1 MNFDLN
7 IDNYKKDELI
17 KIFDLSQNYDK
28 SILEAKERI
37 IKENIN
43 NNKEITKEIK
53 IKTINFITQAKI
65 ILLND
70 NNSNNSKN
78 SNNNNNNNENNN
90 NETKDFQETVKEF
103 YNSSYDLKPVTLE
116 DPSQHMVQIQH
127 KNPYLSSYPSEY
139 FPGVFNPLKK
149 KVLKKNLNIDTR
161 FRNNYYSSSS
171 TNFNVTLPLLI
182 NNVLSMQLSAIE
194 MPTSY
199 YNISKQFGNNFFS
212 IKIDEDS
219 QVITIPDGNY
229 DYTGIVNSIN
239 NALSVLGGNFQNIVF
254 LMNINNTSNN
264 NGSGQMMVGINSS
277 VTAIEFELNFQ
288 ADRFGIDD
296 RNTPLPLKLGW
307 VLGFRNG
314 IYTNNTNYVS
324 EGIVDILGP
333 RYLFLVVDDYNNNV
347 NNGFYSAFNSSI
359 LNKNILARISLN
371 ASPFGLFNEN
381 NYNIVTT
388 PRDYFGPV
396 NLQNLNVQL
405 LDEYGRILELNNM
418 DYSFCLTLTVVYDI

>member
-17 KIFDLSQNYDK
+17 KIFDLSQNYNK

-70 NNSNNSKN
+70 NNSNN
-78 SNNNNNNNENNN
+78 NNNDNNN

-127 KNPYLSSYPSEY
+127 KSPYLSSHPSEY

-212 IKIDEDS
+212 VVINGVS
-219 QVITIPDGNY
+219 QVVSVSDGNY
-229 DYTGIVNSIN
+229 NKEGIVSAIN
-239 NALSVLGGNFQNIVF
+239 NALTNLGGDFQYVYFFI
-254 LMNINNTSNN
+254 NINTTENT
-264 NGSGQMMVGINSS
+264 NGSGQMMVGLKNNVPSS
-277 VTAIEFELNFQ
+277 FNFELNFQ
-288 ADRFGIDD
+288 ANRFGADD
-296 RNTPLPLKLGW
+296 RNTPLPLKFGW
-307 VLGFRNG
+307 MLGFRNG
-314 IYTNNTNYVS
+314 VYVNNQNYVS
-324 EGIVDILGP
+324 EGVVDLSGP
-333 RYLFLVVDDYNNNV
+333 KYLFLVVDDFNNNT
-347 NNGFYSAFNSSI
+347 NNGYYSAFNSSV
-359 LNKNILARISLN
+359 LNKNILARISLT
-371 ASPFGLFNEN
+371 SSVFSIFNEN
-381 NYNIVTT
+381 NYNIVTIM
-388 PRDYFGPV
+388 REYFGPV
-396 NLQNLNVQL
+396 NIQTLNIQL
-405 LDEYGRILELNNM
+405 LDEYGRVLELNNM
-418 DYSFCLTLTVVYDI
+418 DYSFSLNLTVAYDI